1 MDLKGCAA
9 AAAALVFL
17 GLMAMPVQSASS
29 NVSCNILNETLS
41 NKTNN
46 FTIQVNPDKNFLVNR
61 TYTVTVTLS
70 GNGNVTVIL
79 QAHLPSNTSG
89 SAVGTWSTTN
99 ESCNGSPLFLNLTE
113 NGSVSANWTAP
124 DTVQSVGIYAYIK
137 EGNDIFRV
145 EAILVVAAPP
155 NTTKVPDTTT
165 PKPATTVSQI
175 TSTSV
180 KTTSASS
187 VIHPSSLLMAL
198 TETIGLFLITSK
210 LLS

>member
-155 NTTKVPDTTT
+155 NTTKDNIYQCENYKCKFSDPPQLPINGTDRDNRPLSHHQQT
-165 PKPATTVSQI
+165 PFIIKHGQN
-175 TSTSV
+175 
-180 KTTSASS
+180 
-187 VIHPSSLLMAL
+187 
-198 TETIGLFLITSK
+198 
-210 LLS
+210 